1 MDERG
6 CKVVVVSDDGVGE
19 GDIDDVWSP
28 LVGTVGG
35 LKPVGDEVSGDGVGD
50 DGETGSMVLGD

>member
-6 CKVVVVSDDGVGE
+6 CEVVVVSDDGVAK

-28 LVGTVGG
+28 LLGTVGEM
-35 LKPVGDEVSGDGVGD
+35 KPVGELSGDGDD
-50 DGETGSMVLGD
+50 DGKIGGIVLGD